1 MRNHFGEDF
10 RHMEHRLPLLF
21 IDVDGVISLFGFP
34 PHSPPPGR
42 FQLVD
47 GIAHYLSATAGEHLR
62 ALSDH
67 YEPVW
72 CTGWEEKAGEHLPH
86 ALGLD
91 RSYPHLTFARHPGRT
106 HAHWKLD
113 EIAAHAGARP
123 LAWIDDAHD
132 DECSAWARAREA
144 AGAPTLLL
152 TTAPAAGLTAADVA
166 ALTAWAATVSGS
178 GA

>member
-1 MRNHFGEDF
+1 MRNLFGEDF

-62 ALSDH
+62 SLSDH

-72 CTGWEEKAGEHLPH
+72 CTGWEEKADEHLPH

-132 DECSAWARAREA
+132 DECRAWARAREA
-144 AGAPTLLL
+144 AGAPTLLV
-152 TTAPAAGLTAADVA
+152 TTAPADGLTAAHVA
-166 ALTAWAATVSGS
+166 ALTAWAAAV
-178 GA
+178 AREAA